1 MFEWSNLT
9 TCFGNGVLNPSDSE
23 LQQSI
28 IELFESHN
36 DEHPDAWVECGSE
49 NGPLCSISI
58 YSSGYAVF
66 TKYSDADMSEEL
78 ENRRIENV
86 TQDVAFKLWKSLI
99 SSRLN
104 EI

>member
-1 MFEWSNLT
+1 VFEWSNLT

-28 IELFESHN
+28 SELFESHN